1 MSPSVRAALEAKGK
15 RKMNISKLK
24 LAWKFITGGREG
36 ILDYALDCANTFAD
50 RIADAKREDI
60 KSCLSTARNILDT
73 LNSLSWLCPSK
84 WRQAYAL
91 TLSAFADLVAALDDL
106 KVTHDELT
114 AVCNAFRIAYA
125 AWRAE

>member
-1 MSPSVRAALEAKGK
+1 MYPSVRAALEAKGNW
-15 RKMNISKLK
+15 KMNISKLK

-36 ILDYALDCANTFAD
+36 VLDYALDCANTFAD

-84 WRQAYAL
+84 WRQAYVL

-106 KVTHDELT
+106 KVTQDELT

>member
-1 MSPSVRAALEAKGK
+1 MSPSVRAALEAKGMN
-15 RKMNISKLK
+15 RMNISKLK

-36 ILDYALDCANTFAD
+36 VLDYALDCANTFAD
-50 RIADAKREDI
+50 RLADAKREDI
-60 KSCLSTARNILDT
+60 KSYLATARNILDT
-73 LNSLSWLCPSK
+73 LNSLSWLCPSQ

-106 KVTHDELT
+106 KVTQDELT

>member
-1 MSPSVRAALEAKGK
+1 
-15 RKMNISKLK
+15 MNISKLK

-36 ILDYALDCANTFAD
+36 VLDYVLDVANTFVD
-50 RIADAKREDI
+50 RLADAKREDL
-60 KSCLSTARNILDT
+60 KSYLSTARNILDT

-84 WRQAYAL
+84 WRQAYNV
-91 TLSAFADLVAALDDL
+91 TLSAFADLVAALNDL
-106 KVTHDELT
+106 KLTPEEFT

>member
-24 LAWKFITGGREG
+24 LAWKFLTGGREG

-60 KSCLSTARNILDT
+60 KSYLSTARNILDT

-91 TLSAFADLVAALDDL
+91 TVNAFANLISALSDL
-106 KVTHDELT
+106 KITPDELT
-114 AVCNAFRIAYA
+114 SVCKSFKLSYA
-125 AWRAE
+125 EWRAE

>member
-1 MSPSVRAALEAKGK
+1 
-15 RKMNISKLK
+15 MNISKLK
-24 LAWKFITGGREG
+24 LAWNFLTGGREG
-36 ILDYALDCANTFAD
+36 VLDYALDCANTFAD

-106 KVTHDELT
+106 KVTQDELT
-114 AVCNAFRIAYA
+114 AVCNSFRLAYSE
-125 AWRAE
+125 WRAE

>member
-24 LAWKFITGGREG
+24 LAWKFLTGGREG
-36 ILDYALDCANTFAD
+36 VLDYALDCANTFAD

-84 WRQAYAL
+84 WRQAYSF
-91 TLSAFADLVAALDDL
+91 TLSAFGDLVAALDDL
-106 KVTHDELT
+106 KVTQDELT
-114 AVCNAFRIAYA
+114 AVCNSFRLAYSE
-125 AWRAE
+125 WRAE

>member
-24 LAWKFITGGREG
+24 LAWKFLTGGREG
-36 ILDYALDCANTFAD
+36 VLDYALDCANTFAD

-91 TLSAFADLVAALDDL
+91 TLSAFADLVAALNDL
-106 KVTHDELT
+106 KVTTDELT
-114 AVCNAFRIAYA
+114 EVCNSFRIAYA

>member
-1 MSPSVRAALEAKGK
+1 
-15 RKMNISKLK
+15 MNISKLK

-36 ILDYALDCANTFAD
+36 VLDYALDCANTFTD
-50 RIADAKREDI
+50 RLADAKKEDI
-60 KSCLSTARNILDT
+60 KSYLATARNILDT

-84 WRQAYAL
+84 WRQSYAL

-106 KVTHDELT
+106 KLTPEEFT
-114 AVCNAFRIAYA
+114 AVRNSFRIAYA